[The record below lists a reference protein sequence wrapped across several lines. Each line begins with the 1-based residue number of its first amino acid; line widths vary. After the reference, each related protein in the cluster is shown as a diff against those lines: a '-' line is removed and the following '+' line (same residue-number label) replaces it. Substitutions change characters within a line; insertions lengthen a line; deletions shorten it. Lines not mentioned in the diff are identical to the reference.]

1 MIFVILRNIIRYIIF
16 SRGII
21 VIMMPSIMWCHL
33 LKEDECSKRSQ
44 IALAAKK
51 YIMPGSILSKT
62 NFKIQFTH
70 STLKIKTVTWKMIT
84 ISLGLLTSTPSC
96 IFSYFHSFLCA
107 RIRSYIVS
115 VPCDHQNRRKL
126 GMITKEKKWLMRYC
140 SDYQV
145 KSYFSINLV
154 SYL

>member
-1 MIFVILRNIIRYIIF
+1 MVFVILRNIIRYMIF

-70 STLKIKTVTWKMIT
+70 STLKKTVTWKMIT

-107 RIRSYIVS
+107 CIRSYIVS
-115 VPCDHQNRRKL
+115 VFYDHQNRRKL
-126 GMITKEKKWLMRYC
+126 GMITKEKKMVDAIL
-140 SDYQV
+140 
-145 KSYFSINLV
+145 KSIIKLNHIFL
-154 SYL
+154 

>member
-1 MIFVILRNIIRYIIF
+1 MVFVILRNIIRYMIF

-33 LKEDECSKRSQ
+33 LKEDECSKRSH

-70 STLKIKTVTWKMIT
+70 STLKKTVTWKMIT

-107 RIRSYIVS
+107 CIRSYIVS
-115 VPCDHQNRRKL
+115 VFYDHQNRRKL
-126 GMITKEKKWLMRYC
+126 GMITNEKNGWCDTVVIIKLNYI
-140 SDYQV
+140 
-145 KSYFSINLV
+145 FL
-154 SYL
+154 

>member
-1 MIFVILRNIIRYIIF
+1 MMKA
-16 SRGII
+16 
-21 VIMMPSIMWCHL
+21 IMLCHL
-33 LKEDECSKRSQ
+33 VKEDECTSRSYCIQ
-44 IALAAKK
+44 GSPAHLTTVCRIPLFHIVRLDDTVEKK
-51 YIMPGSILSKT
+51 M
-62 NFKIQFTH
+62 
-70 STLKIKTVTWKMIT
+70 VTWKMIT

>member
-1 MIFVILRNIIRYIIF
+1 MVFVILRNIIRYMIF

-33 LKEDECSKRSQ
+33 LKEDECSKRSH

-51 YIMPGSILSKT
+51 YIMPGSILSKRISKF
-62 NFKIQFTH
+62 NLH
-70 STLKIKTVTWKMIT
+70 TLLWKKTVTWKMIT

-107 RIRSYIVS
+107 CIRSYIVS
-115 VPCDHQNRRKL
+115 VFYDHQNRRKL
-126 GMITKEKKWLMRYC
+126 GMITNEKNGWCDTVVIIKLNYI
-140 SDYQV
+140 
-145 KSYFSINLV
+145 FL
-154 SYL
+154 

>member
-1 MIFVILRNIIRYIIF
+1 MVFVILRNIIRYMIF
-16 SRGII
+16 SRGIR

-33 LKEDECSKRSQ
+33 LNEDECSKRSR

-96 IFSYFHSFLCA
+96 IFSYFHSLLCA

-115 VPCDHQNRRKL
+115 VPYDHQNRRKL
-126 GMITKEKKWLMRYC
+126 GMITKEKKMVDAIL
-140 SDYQV
+140 
-145 KSYFSINLV
+145 
-154 SYL
+154 

>member
-1 MIFVILRNIIRYIIF
+1 MVFVILRNIIRYMIF
-16 SRGII
+16 SRGIR

-84 ISLGLLTSTPSC
+84 ISLGLLKSTQAILNRTFTYSLYVFR
-96 IFSYFHSFLCA
+96 IHSHRVHLMHA
-107 RIRSYIVS
+107 REGNAIYI
-115 VPCDHQNRRKL
+115 
-126 GMITKEKKWLMRYC
+126 
-140 SDYQV
+140 
-145 KSYFSINLV
+145 INGLLV
-154 SYL
+154 RFFTAAK